1 MWHLLGKDRW
11 LMVENKDY
19 FSEKLQAVERAR
31 EDVYFRK
38 LDQELIAKMRQSST
52 TQAEEA
58 ARLASVFASILVPV
72 DFSPYSATA
81 LRYAAD
87 IAGRFGSSVLV
98 VHVISRESGAQKAQ
112 HRLQE
117 RGLLLPGGAR
127 AAGAPEVS
135 ETVMADI
142 VTTQR
147 EQIYTEL
154 VKVLPPQLASYP
166 VELRVLVGPP
176 FERILE
182 TAVREEIALIIMG
195 THGRTGLSRVV
206 MGSIAERV
214 TRLAPCPVLT
224 VKATTAEEESWLQN
238 FYATFIRP
246 KSSAL

>member
-1 MWHLLGKDRW
+1 
-11 LMVENKDY
+11 MVDNKDS
-19 FSEKLQAVERAR
+19 FSETLQAGERAR
-31 EDVYFRK
+31 EEGSFRK
-38 LDQELIAKMRQSST
+38 LDQALIAKMRQSAI

-72 DFSPYSATA
+72 DFSPYSAAA
-81 LRYAAD
+81 LRYAAA

-98 VHVISRESGAQKAQ
+98 VHVISRESGAQEAQ
-112 HRLQE
+112 RRLQE
-117 RGLLLPGGAR
+117 RGLVLPGGAR
-127 AAGAPEVS
+127 AAGTPEVA
-135 ETVMADI
+135 ETVLADI

-147 EQIYTEL
+147 EQLYTEL
-154 VKVLPPQLASYP
+154 VQMLPPQLAAYP

-206 MGSIAERV
+206 LGSIAERV

-238 FYATFIRP
+238 FYATFIQP
-246 KSSAL
+246 KASALGT

>member
-1 MWHLLGKDRW
+1 PWPSGGRGASPTDWSGMWHFFGKDRQ
-11 LMVENKDY
+11 LMEEKKDY
-19 FSEKLQAVERAR
+19 ISETLQSVERAR
-31 EDVYFRK
+31 EEVYFRK
-38 LDQELIAKMRQSST
+38 LDPALRAKMRQNST
-52 TQAEEA
+52 TQAEDA
-58 ARLASVFASILVPV
+58 ARLDSVFASILVPV

-81 LRYAAD
+81 LRYAAA

-98 VHVISRESGAQKAQ
+98 VHVISRESGAQDAQ
-112 HRLQE
+112 RRLQE
-117 RGLLLPGGAR
+117 RGLLLPGDAR
-127 AAGAPEVS
+127 AAVTPEVS

-147 EQIYTEL
+147 EHIYTEL
-154 VKVLPPQLASYP
+154 VQMLPPQLASYP

-224 VKATTAEEESWLQN
+224 VKATTAEE
-238 FYATFIRP
+238 
-246 KSSAL
+246 

>member
-1 MWHLLGKDRW
+1 MAEK
-11 LMVENKDY
+11 KDY
-19 FSEKLQAVERAR
+19 SSETLQAGERAR
-31 EDVYFRK
+31 EEGSFRK
-38 LDQELIAKMRQSST
+38 LDPALLATMRQRST
-52 TQAEEA
+52 PQAEDA

-98 VHVISRESGAQKAQ
+98 VHVLSRESGAQDAQ
-112 HRLQE
+112 RRLQE
-117 RGLLLPGGAR
+117 RGLWLPGGAP
-127 AAGAPEVS
+127 AAGTPAGS
-135 ETVMADI
+135 ETVLADI

-147 EQIYTEL
+147 EHIYTEL
-154 VKVLPPQLASYP
+154 VQVLPPQLVSCP

-182 TAVREEIALIIMG
+182 TAVREKSALIIMG

-206 MGSIAERV
+206 LGSIAERV

-224 VKATTAEEESWLQN
+224 VKATMAEEESWLHN
-238 FYATFIRP
+238 FYATFIQP
-246 KSSAL
+246 KVSALST